1 MKRSFERKTIYIASV
16 WQLLTGMITIF
27 YYSFY
32 IRGQASQLGNL
43 SPVES
48 MGVQSI
54 FKNLYMF
61 SVTYGLFFVVI
72 AIVNTLFTWKM
83 MKDHTLQY
91 KIPFIWLG
99 LAAIFFFLSDFISV
113 MFYVSAGVIALAK
126 NRVLKLNHSA
136 SNEMLSSSK

>member
-1 MKRSFERKTIYIASV
+1 MIYIASV
-16 WQLLTGMITIF
+16 WQILSGVITIF
-27 YYSFY
+27 FYSFY
-32 IRGQASQLGNL
+32 IRGQASQLGSL
-43 SPVES
+43 SPIES

-72 AIVNTLFTWKM
+72 ASVNALITWKM
-83 MKDHTLQY
+83 VKDHSVQY
-91 KIPFIWLG
+91 KIPLIWLG
-99 LAAIFFFLSDFISV
+99 LAVIFFFLSDFISV